1 MAKHF
6 NIDTNYGIEIEF
18 LTSLSSG
25 EIANLITATGIDC
38 RAAGYTHA
46 TTPYWKI
53 VSDAS
58 VHGGWELVSPIL
70 NGDEGF
76 RQLKLA
82 CDALD
87 AAGCRVNKSCGV
99 HVHLDAR
106 SEDFGTIQR
115 FTMNYAKMEDCI
127 DILQPHSRRA
137 SNNHLIQS
145 LSHVRHDDSEARQ
158 VQKINST
165 IDAIRSCRSV
175 SDIVSLFGTRYRKI
189 NLESYT
195 RHGTVEIRQHS
206 GSLDAE
212 KIEHWVRLMGALF
225 AASRA
230 SRSVAK
236 RRVNGQTSHFRLKW
250 LFEMTMQGATRK
262 YMGKRARQLN
272 TTRTTTA
279 RTA

>member
-1 MAKHF
+1 MAKHY
-6 NIDTNYGIEIEF
+6 NIDTTYGIEIEF
-18 LTSLSSG
+18 LTSHGSSQ
-25 EIANLITATGIDC
+25 IASALTTAGIDC

-76 RQLKLA
+76 RQLRIA
-82 CDALD
+82 CDALQ
-87 AAGCRVNKSCGV
+87 ALGCSVNRTCGV
-99 HVHLDAR
+99 HVHLGAR
-106 SEDFGTIQR
+106 NEDFGTIQR
-115 FTMNYAKMEDCI
+115 FAMNYAKMEDCI
-127 DILQPHSRRA
+127 DLLQPQSRRA
-137 SNNHLIQS
+137 SNNNMIKS
-145 LSHVRHDDSEARQ
+145 LSQVRHNDSEAVQ
-158 VQKINST
+158 VDKINGT
-165 IDAIRSCRSV
+165 IDALRRCRNV
-175 SDIVSLFGTRYRKI
+175 SDIVNLFGTRYRKI

-206 GSLDAE
+206 GSLDAQ
-212 KIEHWVRLMGALF
+212 KIEHWVRLLGALF
-225 AASRA
+225 ASSRA

-250 LFEMTMQGATRK
+250 LFEMTIQGATRK
-262 YMGKRARQLN
+262 YLGKRARQLN
-272 TTRTTTA
+272 TSRTTTP